1 MFYTQPKQ
9 SLYPRVGV
17 LWKCGAAPSE
27 NVGITDIR
35 GILSYLILWENYRYW
50 NQSFSRCWLVPH
62 KLWFDFVQR
71 SEMWLAISMVRRSW
85 SPLYNQHV
93 WGCTLH
99 KKNRSIHQT
108 KRIATSFHCHHHY
121 LYCGC
126 DYDRY
131 SSPQQ
136 DRTVKS
142 SSQLCGL
149 FRSWFSRPIWGC

>member
-1 MFYTQPKQ
+1 MVGKSITQLVPWDRIGVFLMAQFWLTTMSFLFLTLLVFYTQPKQ

-50 NQSFSRCWLVPH
+50 NQSFSCCWLVPH

-85 SPLYNQHV
+85 SPLCNQHV
-93 WGCTLH
+93 WGYTLH
-99 KKNRSIHQT
+99 KKIGVYT
-108 KRIATSFHCHHHY
+108 ITRIAT
-121 LYCGC
+121 
-126 DYDRY
+126 
-131 SSPQQ
+131 
-136 DRTVKS
+136 
-142 SSQLCGL
+142 
-149 FRSWFSRPIWGC
+149 